1 MICTLLLCAL
11 VAGSGT
17 ECQRGP
23 GAYELV
29 ELDHIRTA
37 AGCKRV
43 ADDVRSGALPLPAN
57 LRFVSRQMLPPKE
70 KSTQTQEAKEPT
82 R

>member
-1 MICTLLLCAL
+1 MKVCALLLCAL
-11 VAGSGT
+11 VPGHPT

-29 ELDHIRTA
+29 EIEAINTA

-43 ADDVRSGALPLPAN
+43 ADDIRSGALPLPAG
-57 LRFVSRQMLPPKE
+57 LRLVRRDMLPPKE
-70 KSTQTQEAKEPT
+70 PKQSP
-82 R
+82 

>member
-11 VAGSGT
+11 VAGSAT

-29 ELDHIRTA
+29 EIEQITTA

-43 ADDVRSGALPLPAN
+43 ADDIRSGALPLPAG
-57 LRFVSRQMLPPKE
+57 LRYIRRDMMPPREKKE
-70 KSTQTQEAKEPT
+70 ESK
-82 R
+82 

>member
-1 MICTLLLCAL
+1 MICVLLVCAL

-37 AGCKRV
+37 AGCKAV
-43 ADDVRSGALPLPAN
+43 ADDIRSGAIPLPAN
-57 LRFVSRQMLPPKE
+57 MRFVRRDMLPPRE
-70 KSTQTQEAKEPT
+70 KTTQEAKQ
-82 R
+82 

>member
-1 MICTLLLCAL
+1 MKICVILICAL
-11 VAGSGT
+11 VNGSAT

-29 ELDHIRTA
+29 DLPHITTA
-37 AGCKRV
+37 AGCKAV
-43 ADDVRSGALPLPAN
+43 ADDIRSGALPLPAG
-57 LRFVSRQMLPPKE
+57 LRFVSRQMMPPKE
-70 KSTQTQEAKEPT
+70 TQTQEGK